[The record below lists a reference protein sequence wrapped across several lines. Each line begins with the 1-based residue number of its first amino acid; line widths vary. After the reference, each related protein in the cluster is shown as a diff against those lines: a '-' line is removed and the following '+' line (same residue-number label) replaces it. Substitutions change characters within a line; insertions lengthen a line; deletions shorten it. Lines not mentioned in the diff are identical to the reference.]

1 MENTDMN
8 GNILE
13 HGDSAIFTNS
23 MKVKGTQIRLKKGAK
38 G

>member
-1 MENTDMN
+1 MENIDIN
-8 GNILE
+8 GNVLE
-13 HGDSAIFTNS
+13 NGDSAIFTNS